1 MGRTVLADEKLI
13 ATLCNISKTGGFV
26 PGLIVG
32 QCAIPNQKD
41 YIVHLPTTPSSV
53 QNQEEL
59 IGDGN
64 PSVKTFEKL
73 MDIDEITIS
82 EHARVVTRMLPGGMW
97 VLGFFVVGPGDL
109 FSDKN
114 SLVKLRSIANKV
126 HNCTKG
132 NDFMNGKDP
141 SNQKIILHF
150 CSISKKYTCK
160 TIEMDNLNSSIR
172 PVDWKFKPYST
183 SWLQVDSVL
192 DFDWLPPFFVI
203 DHMGTKKRLLECL
216 NKFKEHLDSL
226 IYVINGN
233 FCEPDQL
240 LNTIEKPVK
249 ENNCDD
255 NNEDNHYNLM
265 FFEFMEPPK
274 DDNVEGALVI
284 EKSSELRFNGIL
296 TSRIFL
302 HEKAT
307 AEDAVKAV
315 KEDFVRSLASR
326 LEMHWQ
332 TVEEPEAFD
341 ETSKYL
347 LRSPPRRILFKPE
360 DSDIAFSEYLFE
372 GETEDEALL
381 SITENLGFANCQ
393 IIVLEHDADPAE
405 INNLEDDVDLAG
417 SAEGTSH
424 SSGRI
429 KKQKSNSF
437 LLYGI
442 TAACLTLLLSLLIH
456 FLVS

>member
-13 ATLCNISKTGGFV
+13 ENLCDISKSGGFV

-41 YIVHLPTTPSSV
+41 YIVHLPITPSPG
-53 QNQEEL
+53 QNQDEL

-64 PSVKTFEKL
+64 PAVESYEKL
-73 MDIDEITIS
+73 LDIDESAIS
-82 EHARVVTRMLPGGMW
+82 EHARVVTRMLSGGMW
-97 VLGFFVVGPGDL
+97 VLGFFIVGPGDL

-114 SLVKLRSIANKV
+114 SLVKLRAIANKI

-132 NDFMNGKDP
+132 NDYMNGKDP
-141 SNQKIILHF
+141 TNQKMILHF

-172 PVDWKFKPYST
+172 PVDWKFKPYTT
-183 SWLQVDSVL
+183 SWLQIDSVL
-192 DFDWLPPFFVI
+192 DFDWLPPFFV
-203 DHMGTKKRLLECL
+203 DHVGTKKKLLECL
-216 NKFKEHLDSL
+216 NKFKEHLDGL

-240 LNTIEKPVK
+240 LNTIEKSIK

-255 NNEDNHYNLM
+255 NEEDNHFNLM

-274 DDNVEGALVI
+274 DDNVEDALVI
-284 EKSSELRFNGIL
+284 EKTSELRFNGIL
-296 TSRIFL
+296 ASRTFV

-315 KEDFVRSLASR
+315 KDDFVRSLASR

-332 TVEEPEAFD
+332 TVEEPEANN
-341 ETSKYL
+341 EKSKYF

-360 DSDIAFSEYLFE
+360 DSEIAFSEYLFE
-372 GETEDEALL
+372 GESEDEALPC
-381 SITENLGFANCQ
+381 ITENLGFTNCQ
-393 IIVLEHDADPAE
+393 IIVLENDADPAD
-405 INNLEDDVDLAG
+405 INNLEEDVDIAG
-417 SAEGTSH
+417 STDGTSH

-429 KKQKSNSF
+429 KTQKSNSF
-437 LLYGI
+437 LMYGI
-442 TAACLTLLLSLLIH
+442 IAAGLTLILSLLIH
-456 FLVS
+456 FLFS

>member
-1 MGRTVLADEKLI
+1 MLADEKLI
-13 ATLCNISKTGGFV
+13 ANLCNISKTSGFV

-41 YIVHLPTTPSSV
+41 YIVHLPVTPSPD
-53 QNQEEL
+53 QIQDEQ

-64 PSVKTFEKL
+64 PSVKSYEKL
-73 MDIDEITIS
+73 LDIDETAVA
-82 EHARVVTRMLPGGMW
+82 EHARVVTRMLSGGMW
-97 VLGFFVVGPGDL
+97 ILGFFVVGPGDL

-114 SLVKLRSIANKV
+114 SLVKLRAIANKI

-141 SNQKIILHF
+141 TNQKMILHF
-150 CSISKKYTCK
+150 CSVSKKYICK

-172 PVDWKFKPYST
+172 PVDWKFKPYTT
-183 SWLQVDSVL
+183 SWLQIDSVL
-192 DFDWLPPFFVI
+192 DFDWLPPFFVV
-203 DHMGTKKRLLECL
+203 DRMGTKKKLLECL
-216 NKFKEHLDSL
+216 SKFKEHLDSL

-255 NNEDNHYNLM
+255 NEEDNRYNLM

-274 DDNVEGALVI
+274 DDCVEDALVI
-284 EKSSELRFNGIL
+284 EKASELRFNGIL
-296 TSRIFL
+296 ASRTFL

-315 KEDFVRSLASR
+315 KDDFVRSLASR

-341 ETSKYL
+341 EKSKYF
-347 LRSPPRRILFKPE
+347 LRSPPRRILLKPE
-360 DSDIAFSEYLFE
+360 DSEVAFSEYLFE

-381 SITENLGFANCQ
+381 SITENLGFTDCQ
-393 IIVLEHDADPAE
+393 IIILENDVDPAE
-405 INNLEDDVDLAG
+405 INSLEDDVDLPG
-417 SAEGTSH
+417 SAEGTSN

-437 LLYGI
+437 LMYGI
-442 TAACLTLLLSLLIH
+442 TAACVTLLLSLLIH
-456 FLVS
+456 FLFS